1 MDDFTAPES
10 TYTPNPDAARILS
23 QAIQFGYAPDPLP
36 NLPPEWFHALAAVL
50 DVIDSSQRV
59 RWQTF
64 VSSIKGFPYEMVEEV
79 ADCMEEVVDR
89 TEKDRVL
96 YTSKDGLHPPPPL
109 RWCVEGVFAQP
120 SLNLLVGDP
129 GTKKTYLAI
138 DLAVCVAMGKPWL
151 AHSVNRC
158 PVLLID
164 EESGL
169 YQLWARVNAA
179 LCSHGAD
186 SSTPF
191 DYISLG
197 GYDFRDSADADKL
210 IHRAISRGSGLI
222 IIDALSNLMR
232 TGDSSMS
239 SVQPVLFNLRRMA
252 EFCRAAVL
260 VIHHTNRHGVFRGSS
275 AISAAVDLMLSIKSS
290 PTDSL
295 IELQSLKARFSAP
308 QPFCARAIFETHV
321 PRSGEAATWGT
332 PDGQEHFHLE
342 PSDEKPLSLAPSQP
356 FTEKSPGV
364 IFCIL
369 EFLAEHQGATRADLT
384 SSLTSY
390 SPGTIRNA
398 LHRLMVSGLISKV
411 KSQEKPKAPGY
422 QLSEKGVDFID
433 D

>member
-109 RWCVEGVFAQP
+109 RWCVAGLFAQP

-129 GTKKTYLAI
+129 GAKKTYLAI

-332 PDGQEHFHLE
+332 PDGQERFHLE
-342 PSDEKPLSLAPSQP
+342 PTDEKPSTLTAPPDPSTPRKGLTLTILDFLAQHPNSSRDQITSHCSD
-356 FTEKSPGV
+356 FTTGSVSNAVDQLLASGV
-364 IFCIL
+364 IKRAN
-369 EFLAEHQGATRADLT
+369 EGNRGTRAT
-384 SSLTSY
+384 Y
-390 SPGTIRNA
+390 A
-398 LHRLMVSGLISKV
+398 
-411 KSQEKPKAPGY
+411 
-422 QLSEKGVDFID
+422 LSEAVKFP
-433 D
+433 